1 MASRHFYLAVTVFT
15 VICCVFIFSLPTES
29 HGVWAN
35 NCKVTQM
42 NMNGSSGNV
51 IIQATCGST
60 DGRVTVSGSD
70 SGANKMVA
78 ALLTSIAMN
87 TRVNFDLFAAFD
99 NSGQVVKGIQ
109 LSNPN

>member
-1 MASRHFYLAVTVFT
+1 MVSKRVWLTFFAL
-15 VICCVFIFSLPTES
+15 SLFFFAIAFGMPTES
-29 HGVWAN
+29 HAVWAN